1 MNIKLLKLV
10 TGEEIMRDISQSPFE
25 ADVRVKKPMSL
36 ARHQEKG
43 LVIMKY
49 APFSKDEIIDFKP
62 SAILHISNPI
72 DALTENYIQSTQ
84 EPSRIIAPS
93 TNIIV

>member
-1 MNIKLLKLV
+1 MILLLKLI
-10 TGEEIMRDISQSPFE
+10 TGEEVIGETDIGV
-25 ADVRVKKPMSL
+25 DVDGSVTLHIPMAL
-36 ARHQEKG
+36 ARHPEKG

-49 APFSKDEIIDFKP
+49 APFARDKYVKFPRDGIMHVLTP
-62 SAILHISNPI
+62 VN
-72 DALTENYIQSTQ
+72 ALEDNYIQSTQ